1 MKYIII
7 HILQMEQTQ
16 KIKNIGKEGQIK
28 DGSPKRSNLAPPPKK
43 K

>member
-1 MKYIII
+1 
-7 HILQMEQTQ
+7 MEQTQ
-16 KIKNIGKEGQIK
+16 IIKNIGKEGQIK